1 LSIKEQHDVHFT
13 VNGKAETVTVS
24 PRTSLA
30 EAMRESLGLTGTHIG
45 CEHGVCGACTVQVDG
60 RPMRSCL
67 MFAVQA
73 EGASITT
80 IEGIRGQGD
89 ALHPI
94 QRAFNECHGLHC
106 GFCTP
111 GMIITLEAFL
121 RENTRP
127 TAADVRE
134 AISGNLCMCTGYQN
148 IVRSALR
155 AAELLEGKKQ

>member
-1 LSIKEQHDVHFT
+1 VSGPKQHDVQFT
-13 VNGKAETVTVS
+13 VNGKTETVSVA

-30 EAMRESLGLTGTHIG
+30 DALRESLGLTGTHIG
-45 CEHGVCGACTVQVDG
+45 CEHGVCGACTVLIEG
-60 RPMRSCL
+60 KPMRSCL

-73 EGASITT
+73 EGAAITT
-80 IEGIRGQGD
+80 IEGIGE
-89 ALHPI
+89 ANAPHPL

-111 GMIITLEAFL
+111 GMIVTLSAFL
-121 RENTRP
+121 RENLKP

-148 IVRSALR
+148 IVKSALR
-155 AAELLEGKKQ
+155 AAELIEESKP

>member
-1 LSIKEQHDVHFT
+1 MNASKQHDVQFM

-24 PRTSLA
+24 PRASLA
-30 EAMRESLGLTGTHIG
+30 DALRESLGLTGTHIG
-45 CEHGVCGACTVQVDG
+45 CEHGVCGACTVLLNGQPV
-60 RPMRSCL
+60 RSCL

-80 IEGIRGQGD
+80 IEGIGNVQSP
-89 ALHPI
+89 HPL

-111 GMIITLEAFL
+111 GMIVTLSAFL
-121 RENTRP
+121 KDHPKP
-127 TAADVRE
+127 TSADVRE

-155 AAELLEGKKQ
+155 AAELIEEAKS